1 MIVAVAVQPFHRD
14 DFGAKLPFAQR
25 RQGTLMAFVRV
36 GVEFRARQ
44 AVFFGDPLSRDA
56 LVDEFVFF
64 MQRRRNR
71 PFVSIA

>member
-1 MIVAVAVQPFHRD
+1 
-14 DFGAKLPFAQR
+14 
-25 RQGTLMAFVRV
+25 MAFVRV

-44 AVFFGDPLSRDA
+44 AVFFSDPLSRDA

-71 PFVSIA
+71 PFVAIA